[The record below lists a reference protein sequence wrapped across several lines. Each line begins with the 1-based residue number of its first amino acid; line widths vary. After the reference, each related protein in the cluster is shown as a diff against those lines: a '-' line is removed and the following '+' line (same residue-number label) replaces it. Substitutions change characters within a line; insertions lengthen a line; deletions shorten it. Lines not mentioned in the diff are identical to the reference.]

1 LAKKKIDNESPFIAP
16 LEVIKDCT
24 LLYHREGHYNT
35 TFKIHNPILE
45 FSGDEQLYYDYH
57 RTITNIIKILGED
70 FILQKQ
76 DIFSDQYYKGKKTE
90 DFLSQK
96 YFNHFDGRYYKKL
109 ETYITIT
116 RKVKR
121 GNFYVFNQKEFD
133 SYLSKTKKVFDVLSE
148 AKFNPIRLSI
158 SENVMLIKRFVS
170 MSFKNNVP
178 KMDNIKAGDEDLR
191 INSKVLKVLPFVDI
205 DEVNFPNKIKPYS
218 IDNIGYDFPVDLCSF
233 ISKIPNVETIV
244 YNQIIDISSQ
254 KKELMNLEKK
264 RKRHTSMPDPANN
277 IAVEDI
283 DDALKHIAQNNE
295 LLINC
300 HFSLMLYGTED
311 AVANATNYVE
321 QSLFKIN
328 ILRNQNSYNQFEL
341 YRASIPGNA
350 VELKDYDYFKVTLAP
365 AVCLMYKESRQ
376 VDEDS
381 KFQIYFTD
389 RQGLPVA
396 IDTADLPMQTNRI
409 NNRNKFVLG
418 PSGSGK
424 SFFMNH
430 LVRQYFLYD
439 MDVILV
445 DTGHSYSGIC
455 SYYNG
460 RYITYSEENPITM
473 NPFKITKAEY
483 NEEKRE
489 FIKALIVLL
498 WKGADGIATQT
509 EDTAITNC
517 IFAYFKQYFD
527 SDLEESYLSFNTFY
541 EFSIVEL
548 KKIID
553 AEQIIFDLQSY
564 KFIIKKF
571 YRGGEYDTILNSD
584 VDATLFDE
592 KFIVFEID
600 AIKEHKILFP
610 ITTIIIMDVFLQKM
624 RYKNNRKAL
633 IIEEAWKAIASP
645 NMAVYIVY
653 LYKTVRKFWGE
664 AVVVT
669 QELEDIISNE
679 IVKNSIIANSDT
691 ICLLDQNKFRENYDA
706 VAELLNLSRVER
718 NKIFT
723 VNQLD
728 NKENRGR
735 FKEVYIKRGDRG
747 EVYGVEVSLFEYLT
761 YTTEKKE
768 KDAIGVYLK
777 KYENEYALALE
788 NFVSDMNK
796 SGMNLS
802 DFTDEINLLNK

>member
-1 LAKKKIDNESPFIAP
+1 MPFIGI
-16 LEVIKDCT
+16 EKIKGFNV
-24 LLYHREGHYNT
+24 LYHEEGHYST
-35 TFKIHNPILE
+35 VIQISNPILE
-45 FSGDEQLYYDYH
+45 FSGNENLYYEYH
-57 RTITNIIKILGED
+57 RTFLNIAKILGEN
-70 FILQKQ
+70 FIIQKQ
-76 DIFSDQYYKGKKTE
+76 DIFFDQTYSGKDSK

-96 YFNHFDGRYYKKL
+96 YFEHFEGRKYKKI
-109 ETYITIT
+109 ETYLTIT
-116 RKVKR
+116 RRIKR
-121 GNFYVFNQKEFD
+121 GNFFTHNDKNFD
-133 SYLSKTKKVFDVLSE
+133 SYLTKVKKIFDVLKDS
-148 AKFNPIRLSI
+148 KFNPRALS
-158 SENVMLIKRFVS
+158 EKETTFLTKRFVS
-170 MSFKNNVP
+170 LSFDSNIIR
-178 KMDNIKAGDEDLR
+178 MDNIKAGEEDLR
-191 INSKVLKVLPFVDI
+191 FNKKSLKVLPFIDI
-205 DEVNFPNKIKPYS
+205 DEINFPNKIQPFS
-218 IDNIGYDFPVDLCSF
+218 VENIGYNFPVDLCSF
-233 ISKIPNVETIV
+233 VAKTPEIETLV
-244 YNQIIDISSQ
+244 YNQVISISNQ
-254 KKELMNLEKK
+254 KQELMNLEKK
-264 RKRHTSMPDPANN
+264 RKRHTSMPDPANDL
-277 IAVEDI
+277 AVRDI
-283 DDALKHIAQNNE
+283 DLALANIAQNND
-295 LLINC
+295 LLVNC
-300 HFSLMLYGTED
+300 HNSLMLYGTDD
-311 AVANATNYVE
+311 AVVNASNYVE
-321 QSLFKIN
+321 QALFKLGI
-328 ILRNQNSYNQFEL
+328 IPSQNSYNQFEL
-341 YRASIPGNA
+341 YRSSIPGNA
-350 VELKDYDYFKVTLAP
+350 TELKDYDLFKVTLAP
-365 AVCLMYKESRQ
+365 AICLFYKENRQ
-376 VDEDS
+376 IDEKS

-389 RQGLPVA
+389 RIGLPVA
-396 IDTADLPMQTNRI
+396 IDTADVPMQTNRI

-473 NPFKITKAEY
+473 NPFKITRAEY

-489 FIKALIVLL
+489 FIKALIILL
-498 WKGADGIATQT
+498 WKGADGVATQT

-517 IFAYFKQYFD
+517 IFAYFKNYFD
-527 SDLEESYLSFNTFY
+527 SGLDESHLSFNTFY
-541 EFSIVEL
+541 EFSIIEL
-548 KKIID
+548 QKIKETEEID
-553 AEQIIFDLQSY
+553 FDLQSY

-624 RYKNNRKAL
+624 RHKNNRKAL

-645 NMAVYIVY
+645 NMAGYIVY

-679 IVKNSIIANSDT
+679 IVKNSIISNSDT
-691 ICLLDQNKFRENYDA
+691 TILLDQNKFRENYDE
-706 VAELLNLSRVER
+706 VSELLNLSRVEK

-747 EVYGVEVSLFEYLT
+747 EVYGVEVSLYEYLT

-768 KDAIGVYLK
+768 KDAIQVYLN
-777 KYENEYALALE
+777 KYQDDYGLALE
-788 NFVSDMNK
+788 SFVSDMKK

-802 DFTDEINLLNK
+802 DFTDEINLQKQLI

>member
-1 LAKKKIDNESPFIAP
+1 MGQKKKNIESPFIGM
-16 LEVIKDCT
+16 EEISDFNII
-24 LLYHREGHYNT
+24 YHEEGHYSTIIN
-35 TFKIHNPILE
+35 ISNPILE
-45 FSGDEQLYYDYH
+45 YSGNEKLYYNYH
-57 RTITNIIKILGED
+57 RTFLNIIKILGED
-70 FILQKQ
+70 YLVQKQ
-76 DIFSDQYYKGKKTE
+76 DIFFDQKYEGKKSE

-96 YFNHFDGRYYKKL
+96 YFEHFKGRKYKANK
-109 ETYITIT
+109 TYLTIT
-116 RKVKR
+116 KKIKR
-121 GNFYVFNQKEFD
+121 SNFFTYNEKEFTT
-133 SYLSKTKKVFDVLSE
+133 YLTKVKKVFDVLKE
-148 AKFNPIRLSI
+148 AKFMPVALNKKESTFLT
-158 SENVMLIKRFVS
+158 KRFIS
-170 MSFKNNVP
+170 MSFKDSII
-178 KMDNIKAGDEDLR
+178 KMDNVKSSDENLK
-191 INSKVLKVLPFVDI
+191 INSKTLKILPLIDI
-205 DEVNFPNKIKPYS
+205 DEINFPNKIQPYS
-218 IDNIGYDFPVDLCSF
+218 VENIGYEFPVDLCSF
-233 ISKIPNVETIV
+233 ISKTPDVETLI
-244 YNQIIDISSQ
+244 YNQIISISNQ

-264 RKRHTSMPDPANN
+264 KKRHSSMPDPAND
-277 IAVEDI
+277 IAVNDI
-283 DDALKHIAQNNE
+283 EMALAHIAQNNE

-300 HFSLMLYGTED
+300 HFSLMLYGSSD
-311 AVANATNYVE
+311 AVVNATNYVE
-321 QSLFKIN
+321 QSLFKVG
-328 ILRNQNSYNQFEL
+328 ILPSQNSYNQYEL
-341 YRASIPGNA
+341 YRTSIPGNA
-350 VELKDYDYFKVTLAP
+350 VELQEYDFFKVTLAP
-365 AVCLMYKESRQ
+365 AVCLMYKENRQ

-389 RQGLPVA
+389 RQGLPVS

-460 RYITYSEENPITM
+460 RYITYSEDNPITM

-489 FIKALIVLL
+489 FIKALIILL
-498 WKGADGIATQT
+498 WKGADGVATQT

-517 IFAYFKQYFD
+517 IFAYFKEYFS
-527 SDLEESYLSFNTFY
+527 SDKDESYLSFNTFY

-548 KKIID
+548 EKIKD
-553 AEQIIFDLQSY
+553 TEQIIFDLQSY

-571 YRGGEYDTILNSD
+571 YKGGEYDTILNSD

-624 RYKNNRKAL
+624 RHKNNRKAL

-645 NMAVYIVY
+645 NMAGYIVY

-679 IVKNSIIANSDT
+679 IVKNSIISNSDT
-691 ICLLDQNKFRENYDA
+691 ICLLDQSKFRENYDA
-706 VAELLNLSRVER
+706 VSELLNLSRVER

-728 NKENRGR
+728 NKDNRGR
-735 FKEVYIKRGDRG
+735 FKEVYIKRGDSG
-747 EVYGVEVSLFEYLT
+747 EVYGVEVSLYEYLT

-768 KDAIGVYLK
+768 KDAISVYLN
-777 KYENEYALALE
+777 KYENEYHLALE
-788 NFVSDMNK
+788 SFVSDMK
-796 SGMNLS
+796 ASGLNLS

>member
-1 LAKKKIDNESPFIAP
+1 MAKKKKNIESPFIGM
-16 LEVIKDCT
+16 EVIKGFNI
-24 LLYHREGHYNT
+24 LYHEEGHYSTIIN
-35 TFKIHNPILE
+35 ISNPILE
-45 FSGDEQLYYDYH
+45 FSGDEKLYYEYH
-57 RTITNIIKILGED
+57 RTFLNIIKILGENY
-70 FILQKQ
+70 IVQKQ
-76 DIFSDQYYKGKKTE
+76 DIFFDQTYSGKVPE
-90 DFLSQK
+90 DFLSKK
-96 YFNHFDGRYYKKL
+96 YFEHFDGRKYK
-109 ETYITIT
+109 ENRTYLTIT
-116 RKVKR
+116 RKIKR
-121 GNFYVFNQKEFD
+121 SNFFTYNEKEFD
-133 SYLSKTKKVFDVLSE
+133 SFITKIKKVFDVLKE
-148 AKFNPIRLSI
+148 NKFVPKVLNQKETTFLT
-158 SENVMLIKRFVS
+158 KRFVS
-170 MSFKNNVP
+170 LSFDSNIIR
-178 KMDNIKAGDEDLR
+178 MDNIKAGDEDLK
-191 INSKVLKVLPFVDI
+191 INSKTLKILPFIDI
-205 DEVNFPNKIKPYS
+205 DEINFPNKIQPYRME
-218 IDNIGYDFPVDLCSF
+218 NIGYDFPVDLSSF
-233 ISKIPNVETIV
+233 ISKTPNVETLV
-244 YNQIIDISSQ
+244 YNQIISISNQ
-254 KKELMNLEKK
+254 KQELMNLEKK

-277 IAVEDI
+277 IAVNDI
-283 DDALKHIAQNNE
+283 DMALASIAQNND
-295 LLINC
+295 LLVNC
-300 HFSLMLYGTED
+300 HFSLMLYGSD
-311 AVANATNYVE
+311 DDVVNASNYIE
-321 QSLFKIN
+321 QSLFKLGI
-328 ILRNQNSYNQFEL
+328 IPSQNSYNQFEL
-341 YRASIPGNA
+341 YRSSIPGNA
-350 VELKDYDYFKVTLAP
+350 TELKDYDLFKVTLAP
-365 AVCLMYKESRQ
+365 AICLFYKENRQ
-376 VDEDS
+376 IDEDS

-389 RQGLPVA
+389 RVGLPVA

-473 NPFKITKAEY
+473 NPFKITKDEY

-517 IFAYFKQYFD
+517 IFAYFKKFFD
-527 SDLEESYLSFNTFY
+527 SGLDESYLSFNTFY

-548 KKIID
+548 EKIIET
-553 AEQIIFDLQSY
+553 EQIVFDLQSY

-691 ICLLDQNKFRENYDA
+691 ICLLDQNKFRENYDE
-706 VAELLNLSRVER
+706 VSELLNLSRVER

-747 EVYGVEVSLFEYLT
+747 EVYGVEVSIFEYLT

-768 KDAIGVYLK
+768 KDAVQVYLK
-777 KYENEYALALE
+777 KYENEYDLALE
-788 NFVSDMNK
+788 NFISDMQK

-802 DFTDEINLLNK
+802 DFADKINLLNK